1 MDVYENN
8 AFTFK
13 IANSG
18 SVTWN
23 GSIYLVFS
31 SGTTIDL
38 GSWSVQPGYVNYCVS
53 CYFVPGVNDIGTI
66 NAEVRYQTNGIGSSI
81 RVASQIN
88 GYVNVRPLAPIL
100 TSPTSGASISTGSNI
115 GFTWNTNGNPSGVS
129 YNLRIR
135 NISDNVVIFDQSVGS
150 VSSYFLTSS
159 NFTVGKNYQWIV
171 TAVKGSVVQESFPA
185 NSFSIVG
192 QPNITMGNNVTF
204 GTTTLYSGV
213 NYTGTFSITN
223 NGSAPWS
230 GSMYVIL
237 STGASLDG
245 GSATINAG
253 TTRNYS
259 VSYTPN
265 ITASN
270 VGVAASYQTG
280 GTGSGITVPN
290 QNASNINII
299 GNLGITGNTVSPST
313 GNQNSTNFTFT
324 ANLSNVAPSP
334 TLAPTVDIEFR
345 APDGLTYTTTNI
357 PNIGGTTYSK
367 TQTLQQ
373 VGTYEYRYI
382 SYQSTRPNAFTAWQS
397 LSVSNP
403 QSVNVTSPALN
414 STHTVGN
421 NLPIA
426 YAFTGYT
433 GNVSIELTQGTTGTT
448 AFRVIADPTTNL
460 TGFSYQIPLDV
471 PAGQYRVKVYNTGSG
486 TLSSYSQVFTINAL
500 ANCPVCFTN
509 QSVANFTQTGQE
521 GFCAAQYLCSKG
533 IIQNTQPNPSL
544 AINREDVAK
553 IVLLGLLNDNANMN
567 LVSLPSDNFP
577 SPFNDLTN
585 NGNAN
590 TYHRYAKALSYL
602 QYNDAKTPFD
612 RSKRPSFNP
621 ADNLL
626 RIDYLKLI
634 IEAWN
639 EPLDASSTLLYFN
652 DVSLLLPEQINYLKK
667 AVQLGVVI
675 NGTSNANQIAFRPN
689 EFLKREEAF
698 LVLARQRIAKGNKNA
713 EATSQQ
719 NYYVPF
725 NQTITTAG
733 LMRSMAEGNFSNFGE
748 GGFEIP
754 DVGFSLG
761 FDFQYQSS
769 LTELPDE
776 WRNVVPLGNG
786 WTHRYNSYIFATVG
800 QVLDPSNA
808 VVGKPLLMIAW
819 ADGSYDTYD
828 NTTPN
833 SPIKLSIG
841 NFNALTRVSATQY
854 TIKTKAQ
861 VVYTFT
867 QQGADVG
874 LFRLSAV
881 TDRYGNAMSLAYKN
895 SASPFSAYTQVLDY
909 VQVPSGR
916 RATFSYD
923 ANQRITN
930 IAFPGQTA
938 GSNRNLT
945 FTYNGSRLLQTFKD
959 AKGQTTGGTTTYGY
973 DAGDKFALLKSVTYP
988 KGNKI
993 EVTYNGSFKATAVNM
1008 KNAGGATTATTT
1020 ISPIGNYNSDGSY
1033 APVVTGMDNVAT
1045 TFGFNANGINTSVSS
1060 NAVNIQAP
1068 TNNATH
1074 PTLPSLLNQN
1084 GKISVPTYD
1093 TQGNVTGILRP
1104 DGKTETFTFDAYNNL
1119 TAHTDAK
1126 GIATVYNWITSGKFL
1141 SSVVRPIGNG
1151 GNLTQSMTY
1160 NTNGTVATTTNNEGI
1175 VATLGYNTYGNV
1187 NQTNLPILGLSSTA
1201 VYDYASRVSS
1211 STNAKGQTTSYL
1223 YDNNDNPT
1231 RETNTLGHQTNFVY
1245 DLNDNLQ
1252 TITNAKG
1259 GVTTLGYD
1267 AFDRPVSEEFGGRT
1281 KTYTSTWWAG
1291 LPSTLSQDTPP
1302 TTAASLPT
1310 CMMPPRAF

>member
-1 MDVYENN
+1 MKKILFFLAVLAAPYILTAQYTTNPTSTGFNNDSFSTCGTNQFCDYNYIGGEIKMYIDRIVGNTAYFRVVKCAATAIPFNVPTFSTTGYVFIKSGSLCSNIEGQAVVNGTTTYSEIVVTLAPNQSLKNYYAVYIPNYNPSNPYGSYARYGSGAIQITGSGTNSSNLYMYENISFSNSSMDVYENN

-135 NISDNVVIFDQSVGS
+135 NTSDNVVIFDQSVGS

-486 TLSSYSQVFTINAL
+486 SVTNYSQVFTIVGQSVNVTSPALNSTHTVGNNLPIAYAFTGYTGNVSIELTQGTTGTTAFRVIADPTTNLTGFSYQIPLDVPAGQYRVKVYNTGSGTLSSYSQVFTINAL

-509 QSVANFTQTGQE
+509 QSVANFTQTGQD

-553 IVLLGLLNDNANMN
+553 IVLLGLLNDN
-567 LVSLPSDNFP
+567 
-577 SPFNDLTN
+577 
-585 NGNAN
+585 
-590 TYHRYAKALSYL
+590 
-602 QYNDAKTPFD
+602 
-612 RSKRPSFNP
+612 RS
-621 ADNLL
+621 
-626 RIDYLKLI
+626 
-634 IEAWN
+634 
-639 EPLDASSTLLYFN
+639 
-652 DVSLLLPEQINYLKK
+652 
-667 AVQLGVVI
+667 
-675 NGTSNANQIAFRPN
+675 
-689 EFLKREEAF
+689 EE
-698 LVLARQRIAKGNKNA
+698 RR
-713 EATSQQ
+713 
-719 NYYVPF
+719 
-725 NQTITTAG
+725 
-733 LMRSMAEGNFSNFGE
+733 
-748 GGFEIP
+748 
-754 DVGFSLG
+754 
-761 FDFQYQSS
+761 
-769 LTELPDE
+769 
-776 WRNVVPLGNG
+776 
-786 WTHRYNSYIFATVG
+786 
-800 QVLDPSNA
+800 
-808 VVGKPLLMIAW
+808 VGK
-819 ADGSYDTYD
+819 
-828 NTTPN
+828 
-833 SPIKLSIG
+833 
-841 NFNALTRVSATQY
+841 
-854 TIKTKAQ
+854 
-861 VVYTFT
+861 
-867 QQGADVG
+867 
-874 LFRLSAV
+874 
-881 TDRYGNAMSLAYKN
+881 
-895 SASPFSAYTQVLDY
+895 
-909 VQVPSGR
+909 
-916 RATFSYD
+916 
-923 ANQRITN
+923 
-930 IAFPGQTA
+930 
-938 GSNRNLT
+938 
-945 FTYNGSRLLQTFKD
+945 
-959 AKGQTTGGTTTYGY
+959 
-973 DAGDKFALLKSVTYP
+973 
-988 KGNKI
+988 
-993 EVTYNGSFKATAVNM
+993 E
-1008 KNAGGATTATTT
+1008 
-1020 ISPIGNYNSDGSY
+1020 
-1033 APVVTGMDNVAT
+1033 
-1045 TFGFNANGINTSVSS
+1045 
-1060 NAVNIQAP
+1060 
-1068 TNNATH
+1068 
-1074 PTLPSLLNQN
+1074 
-1084 GKISVPTYD
+1084 
-1093 TQGNVTGILRP
+1093 
-1104 DGKTETFTFDAYNNL
+1104 
-1119 TAHTDAK
+1119 
-1126 GIATVYNWITSGKFL
+1126 
-1141 SSVVRPIGNG
+1141 
-1151 GNLTQSMTY
+1151 
-1160 NTNGTVATTTNNEGI
+1160 
-1175 VATLGYNTYGNV
+1175 
-1187 NQTNLPILGLSSTA
+1187 
-1201 VYDYASRVSS
+1201 
-1211 STNAKGQTTSYL
+1211 
-1223 YDNNDNPT
+1223 
-1231 RETNTLGHQTNFVY
+1231 
-1245 DLNDNLQ
+1245 
-1252 TITNAKG
+1252 
-1259 GVTTLGYD
+1259 
-1267 AFDRPVSEEFGGRT
+1267 
-1281 KTYTSTWWAG
+1281 
-1291 LPSTLSQDTPP
+1291 
-1302 TTAASLPT
+1302 
-1310 CMMPPRAF
+1310 C